1 MIAYIDGK
9 ITALTPTYV
18 LIETAGIGYHVN
30 ISLNT
35 YAALDGKDR
44 VKLLTTLL
52 IKEDAHTLYGFAT
65 EEERS
70 LFQMLITVNGV
81 GAGTARLV
89 LSSMPAR
96 DISQAIAQENERL
109 FVLMKGIGPKTA
121 KRIII
126 DLKDK
131 VTKMGDIPSSSF
143 PSISNHSV
151 RDEAGS
157 ALLALGFQKNAVDK
171 VLNSLTRDS
180 QEYTLEQMVKAALK
194 QLSGG

>member
-70 LFQMLITVNGV
+70 LFQLLITVNGV

-96 DISQAIAQENERL
+96 DISQAISQENERL

-131 VTKMGDIPSSSF
+131 VTKMGDIPTSSF

-171 VLNSLTRDS
+171 VLNSLSRDS

>member
-70 LFQMLITVNGV
+70 LFQLLITVNGV

-96 DISQAIAQENERL
+96 DISQAISQENERL

-131 VTKMGDIPSSSF
+131 VTKMGDIPTSSF

-151 RDEAGS
+151 RNEAGS

-171 VLNSLTRDS
+171 VLNSLSRDS

>member
-70 LFQMLITVNGV
+70 LFQLLITVNGV

-96 DISQAIAQENERL
+96 DISQAISQENERL
-109 FVLMKGIGPKTA
+109 FVLMKGIGPKTG

-131 VTKMGDIPSSSF
+131 VTKMGDIPTSSF

-171 VLNSLTRDS
+171 VLNSLSRDS

>member
-1 MIAYIDGK
+1 M
-9 ITALTPTYV
+9 
-18 LIETAGIGYHVN
+18 
-30 ISLNT
+30 
-35 YAALDGKDR
+35 
-44 VKLLTTLL
+44 TTLL

-70 LFQMLITVNGV
+70 LFQLLITVNGV

-96 DISQAIAQENERL
+96 DISQAISQENERL

-131 VTKMGDIPSSSF
+131 VTKMGDIPTSSF

-171 VLNSLTRDS
+171 VLNSLSRDS

>member
-70 LFQMLITVNGV
+70 LFQLLITVNGV

-96 DISQAIAQENERL
+96 DISQAISQENERL

-126 DLKDK
+126 DLIDK
-131 VTKMGDIPSSSF
+131 VTKMGDIPTSSF

-171 VLNSLTRDS
+171 VLNSLSRDS

>member
-70 LFQMLITVNGV
+70 LFQLLITVNGV

-96 DISQAIAQENERL
+96 DISQAISQENERL
-109 FVLMKGIGPKTA
+109 FVLMKGIGSKTA

-131 VTKMGDIPSSSF
+131 VTKMGDIPTSSF

-171 VLNSLTRDS
+171 VLNSLSRDS

>member
-70 LFQMLITVNGV
+70 LFQLLITVNGV

-89 LSSMPAR
+89 LSSMPVETSAVYLR
-96 DISQAIAQENERL
+96 KTNVCL
-109 FVLMKGIGPKTA
+109 F
-121 KRIII
+121 
-126 DLKDK
+126 
-131 VTKMGDIPSSSF
+131 
-143 PSISNHSV
+143 
-151 RDEAGS
+151 
-157 ALLALGFQKNAVDK
+157 
-171 VLNSLTRDS
+171 
-180 QEYTLEQMVKAALK
+180 
-194 QLSGG
+194 

>member
-9 ITALTPTYV
+9 ITTLTPTYV

-35 YAALDGKDR
+35 YAALDGKDHF
-44 VKLLTTLL
+44 KLLTTLL
-52 IKEDAHTLYGFAT
+52 IKEDSHTLYGFAT

-70 LFQMLITVNGV
+70 LFQLLITVNGV
-81 GAGTARLV
+81 GAGTARLI

-96 DISQAIAQENERL
+96 DVIRAIAQENERM

-131 VTKMGDIPSSSF
+131 VNKVNENTSSPF
-143 PSISNHSV
+143 PTYQDNSI
-151 RDEAGS
+151 REEAGS
-157 ALLALGFQKNAVDK
+157 ALQALGFPKNAVDK
-171 VLNSLTRDS
+171 TLNTLSKDDVD
-180 QEYTLEQMVKAALK
+180 YTLEQMVKTALK
-194 QLSGG
+194 LLTGS